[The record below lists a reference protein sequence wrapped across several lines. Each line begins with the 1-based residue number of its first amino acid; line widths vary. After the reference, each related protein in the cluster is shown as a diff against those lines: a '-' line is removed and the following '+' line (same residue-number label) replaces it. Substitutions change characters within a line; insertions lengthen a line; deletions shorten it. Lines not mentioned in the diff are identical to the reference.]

1 MLSSKRYRWQDNGKI
16 VSISAEAAGFQKE
29 GKPRDTIRLIQL
41 RFTDVLPPHHG
52 SEKVR
57 KSPYTIAAQGYTQH

>member
-29 GKPRDTIRLIQL
+29 GKPRDTI
-41 RFTDVLPPHHG
+41 G
-52 SEKVR
+52 
-57 KSPYTIAAQGYTQH
+57 KSPSSDDVANCPVHRAYFPHYGGSL